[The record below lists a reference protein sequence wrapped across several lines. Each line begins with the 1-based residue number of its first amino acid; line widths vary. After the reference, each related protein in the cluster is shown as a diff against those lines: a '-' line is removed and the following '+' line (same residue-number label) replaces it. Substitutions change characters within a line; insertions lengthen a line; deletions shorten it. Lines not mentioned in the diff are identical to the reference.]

1 MASYTFVNKTTSFQ
15 LGPTFPVEQ
24 FNVSVWTQ
32 VPILAPPE
40 VTRLDSQGLYLD
52 IEPKFVSSIHDPDD
66 FPSLPIRPNN
76 MISKTLDL
84 IIKKQQQQQ
93 SITHPPTP
101 KRSIDFNDE
110 DDTLPDLPAH
120 W

>member
-15 LGPTFPVEQ
+15 LGPTFPVEH

-32 VPILAPPE
+32 VPNLAPPE
-40 VTRLDSQGLYLD
+40 VTRLDSQGLYPD
-52 IEPKFVSSIHDPDD
+52 IEPKFVSSIDDPDD

-84 IIKKQQQQQ
+84 IIKKQQ
-93 SITHPPTP
+93 SITPTPTP
-101 KRSIDFNDE
+101 KRSIDFNDD

-120 W
+120 WS